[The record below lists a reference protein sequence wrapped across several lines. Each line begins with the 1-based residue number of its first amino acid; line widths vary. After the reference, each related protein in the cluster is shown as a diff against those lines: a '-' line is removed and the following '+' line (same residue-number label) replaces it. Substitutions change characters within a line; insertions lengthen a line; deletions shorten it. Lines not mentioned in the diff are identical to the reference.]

1 MVNRN
6 ITVKLARN
14 GNWDAKY
21 DIEPSGFLTFLT
33 TWQPQMVAS
42 DQTTLYL
49 SLIVNSIKTS
59 INNYVLNPDS
69 EQTNQIMQS

>member
-6 ITVKLARN
+6 ITVKLARD
-14 GNWDAKY
+14 GNRDAKY
-21 DIEPSGFLTFLT
+21 GIEPSGFLTFLT
-33 TWQPQMVAS
+33 TWQPQMMAS

-49 SLIVNSIKTS
+49 SLIGNSIKTS
-59 INNYVLNPDS
+59 INNYMLNPDS